1 MFFFKISNFYLKLEH
16 EEEEE
21 EEKKQPVQST
31 KSKSKKLVD
40 LPANPGNLEEYM

>member
-1 MFFFKISNFYLKLEH
+1 MFLSNFYFLIKNSEH
-16 EEEEE
+16 EAEVE

-31 KSKSKKLVD
+31 KSKSKKLID